1 MNTLRLSLWTT
12 IAIFLLGIS
21 TSHAETSQEATLN
34 KATKVLGELLQS
46 PDQNVPNWL
55 IDRAYAV
62 AVVPEVVKGGLVFGG
77 RYGNGVM
84 TIRKPD
90 GSWSNPVFVTLAG
103 VSWGFQFGVQVTDL
117 MLVFTSKAS
126 VEGLIGGKVTL
137 GVDASVAAGPVG
149 RQGSAATDVNMS
161 QIYSYSRNKGL
172 FFGIALDGSA
182 LSIDHKANAIYY
194 TKPGILASEIT
205 APTAPR
211 PQASG
216 EAFIGTLTKKA
227 PQSAS
232 PMTPPAATSSPSTPN
247 QITEPNNVS
256 QANGLVTYPME
267 DSHPGAEAPK

>member
-1 MNTLRLSLWTT
+1 MRNLRLSIWITFTAL
-12 IAIFLLGIS
+12 LLGIS
-21 TSHAETSQEATLN
+21 NSYADSREETTIN
-34 KATKVLGELLQS
+34 KATEVLGELLKS

-62 AVVPEVVKGGLVFGG
+62 VVVPEVVKGGLVFGG

-84 TIRKPD
+84 TIRKAD
-90 GSWSNPVFVTLAG
+90 GSWSNPVFVTIAG
-103 VSWGFQFGVQVTDL
+103 GSWGFQFGVQVTEL

-149 RQGSAATDVNMS
+149 RQGSAATDVNLS

-182 LSIDHKANAIYY
+182 LSIDHKSNAIYY

-205 APTAPR
+205 SPTAPR

-216 EAFIGTLTKKA
+216 EAFIATLTTKA
-227 PQSAS
+227 VQ
-232 PMTPPAATSSPSTPN
+232 SPSANKPAEPVSSSTSTQTPDTTN
-247 QITEPNNVS
+247 THQS
-256 QANGLVTYPME
+256 SGLVTYPME
-267 DSHPGAEAPK
+267 DSKPGSEPPK